1 MGNLPVI
8 IIPAICHEKGSP
20 FGAADV
26 CHTYGMVYAS
36 LSMAVCI
43 EYSIPSTS
51 HSNSQIL
58 TYTHSIFHFTTIPSG
73 WIDLLVDMCL
83 QHCTR
88 FLKQQQE

>member
-43 EYSIPSTS
+43 LFLPSS
-51 HSNSQIL
+51 SYSNSQIL
-58 TYTHSIFHFTTIPSG
+58 IYTLYFSLYYDCSG
-73 WIDLLVDMCL
+73 WINLPVDYCL
-83 QHCTR
+83 QHCTS